1 MKKTFLIL
9 FSAIFATLLSS
20 CEKAPSIDTF
30 NTLMEEAVDGGILLQ
45 DKKEYIDG
53 TLHWSYDPN
62 QMGLSMYSRMAQS
75 GVLLF
80 YSDGTCRKCYTD
92 LLSNDA
98 RYFYRTLYW
107 EADAERRIIRLTDK
121 ALQEVGA
128 QFAVTELK
136 LTSRS
141 GNNLG
146 FRGLIPTGAYSENRE
161 VYFEYSGTLFDAD
174 KRVVEEARYRSDV
187 EDPRAQQ

>member
-9 FSAIFATLLSS
+9 FLAIFATLLSG
-20 CEKAPSIDTF
+20 CEKSPSIDTF
-30 NTLMEEAVDGGILLQ
+30 NTLIEEAIEGGISLQ

-53 TLHWSYDPN
+53 TLHWAYDPN
-62 QMGLSMYSRMAQS
+62 QMGLSMYSRMSQD

-92 LLSNDA
+92 LLSKDVQ
-98 RYFYRTLYW
+98 YFYRTLYW
-107 EADAERRIIRLTDK
+107 EADAERRVIRLTDK
-121 ALQEVGA
+121 ALQEAGA
-128 QFAVTELK
+128 KFAVTELK

-146 FRGLIPTGAYSENRE
+146 FRGLIPTVAYSENTE
-161 VYFEYSGTLFDAD
+161 VYFELSGTLLDAA
-174 KRVVEEARYRSDV
+174 KRMEAESLYRSDT
-187 EDPRAQQ
+187 EDPLLK